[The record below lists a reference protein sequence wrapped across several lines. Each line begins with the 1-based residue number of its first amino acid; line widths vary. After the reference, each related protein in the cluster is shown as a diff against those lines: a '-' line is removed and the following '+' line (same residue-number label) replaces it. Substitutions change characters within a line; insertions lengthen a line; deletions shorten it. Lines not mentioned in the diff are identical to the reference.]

1 MFVRRRMLT
10 DRGESLLLSPD
21 PILAAKRYMRFRA
34 TTNLPYERLSVS
46 PLCTV
51 PLPVYRGLDEAGVRQ
66 FSDVEPSQ
74 MWHPLFWLPDFLSH
88 PGPLE
93 LMDGVTASD
102 VEDIHAVSVA
112 VAMTLSGLYS
122 VEHGGWL
129 DVLSTVGI
137 DIETQEGLDRVA
149 AWQDGAR
156 DEAIDSI
163 DLSAYLSLEY
173 DPEFF
178 VAAAVSSLPMMRRV
192 NWLRQS
198 TFLAAYMRAM
208 LGESLGDASYED
220 TLACLSTIA
229 SVSAIQ
235 LRHVPGCDENPE
247 TFWSRINDQATS
259 EWALDTAQLVRGP
272 AASAM
277 EWLTDVAT
285 RFADADAELDS
296 YGMSGAPAAP
306 AEVTVDAPRDLS
318 TLTRM
323 PEGV

>member
-10 DRGESLLLSPD
+10 DRGEPLLLSPD

-51 PLPVYRGLDEAGVRQ
+51 PLPIYRDDVPGPRQ
-66 FSDVEPSQ
+66 FSEVEPSQ
-74 MWHPLFWLPDFLSH
+74 LWHPLFWLPDFLAY

-93 LMDGVTASD
+93 MLPDVTLND
-102 VEDIHAVSVA
+102 VDDVHAVSVA

-129 DVLSTVGI
+129 DVLSTVGVDI
-137 DIETQEGLDRVA
+137 DTQEGLDRVA
-149 AWQDGAR
+149 AWQEGAR

-163 DLSAYLSLEY
+163 DLSVYLRLEY

-178 VAAAVSSLPMMRRV
+178 VAAAVTSLPMMRRV

-198 TFLAAYMRAM
+198 TFLAEYMRAM

-229 SVSAIQ
+229 SVSVVQ
-235 LRHVPGCDENPE
+235 LRHVSGCDENPE
-247 TFWSRINDQATS
+247 SFWSRINEQATS
-259 EWALDTAQLVRGP
+259 AWTPDTAQLVRGP
-272 AASAM
+272 AAEAM
-277 EWLTDVAT
+277 AWLTDVAD
-285 RFADADAELDS
+285 RFAGADLELES
-296 YGMSGAPAAP
+296 YGMAGSSSVAAE
-306 AEVTVDAPRDLS
+306 ASADATAGLS
-318 TLTRM
+318 RM